1 MTGRHDIGGSGWQ
14 PDEGWKRRLAP
25 PGKDPILIT
34 NPHATG
40 VWISAG
46 SASVVRWTADLTT
59 RLRIDSSVP
68 GRHRSTGRAPT
79 ESQAAAQGHH
89 DEHLR
94 SFFAEV
100 ANLLPAGDDLLLL
113 GDGEVVGHFAERIRA
128 DDRSQGRERR
138 IEVQRSDPLT
148 AAQLRARTRAFA
160 GSPPRRRLSA

>member
-1 MTGRHDIGGSGWQ
+1 MN
-14 PDEGWKRRLAP
+14 
-25 PGKDPILIT
+25 

-46 SASVVRWTADLTT
+46 SASVLRWTTDLTT
-59 RLRIDSSVP
+59 RLRIESTVP

-79 ESQAAAQGHH
+79 ESQSAADGHH

-94 SFFAEV
+94 AFFAEV
-100 ANLLPAGDDLLLL
+100 ASLLPPDDDLLLL

-128 DDRSQGRERR
+128 EDESRGRERR

-160 GSPPRRRLSA
+160 GSPPRRHIPR